1 MSTMERTRAK
11 TTNIFLLE
19 KIVQGVIQHKSA
31 QDILAA
37 LINALREKLV
47 ITTIMKPLTE
57 TNVCM
62 LMNVMAYLCSRST
75 KTPITNS
82 VFHPTSAWKRMDT
95 YLTIGIIISV

>member
-19 KIVQGVIQHKSA
+19 KIAQSVIQHKNA
-31 QDILAA
+31 QDILVA
-37 LINALREKLV
+37 LINALHEKLV
-47 ITTIMKPLTE
+47 ITTIMKPLKE

-62 LMNVMAYLCSRST
+62 LMNVMTYLCSRLI
-75 KTPITNS
+75 KTLTTSS
-82 VFHPTSAWKRMDT
+82 VFHRASAWKRMDT

>member
-19 KIVQGVIQHKSA
+19 KIAQGVIQHKSA

-37 LINALREKLV
+37 QINALREKLV
-47 ITTIMKPLTE
+47 ITTIMKPLKE

-62 LMNVMAYLCSRST
+62 LMNVMAYL
-75 KTPITNS
+75 
-82 VFHPTSAWKRMDT
+82 
-95 YLTIGIIISV
+95 